1 MTEQQ
6 KKVDAL
12 IERVEKHQKA
22 LKLSD
27 NQFVARYQQY
37 LGSTRSWRERLCG
50 RKFAELENSL
60 GKWEKKLNVLCIAL
74 DGASQMPEFYDN
86 LPIARYVDGIYQI
99 LQGATT
105 DRRCAIILGN
115 YGVGK
120 SVNIRRLALDNPRTC
135 TYIRANE
142 TWKDSRMQI
151 TTGIA
156 LSLGCTVGTTAG
168 KTFWYI
174 SEMLKSV
181 PMTVIIDEVHEGGVL
196 LFKLVKNLID
206 ETRVRFILASY
217 PTAWNRLLAGSTD
230 AYAEAQQLMGRTLK
244 PINMAWNK
252 GLRQVDVEK
261 YLEAATGLNGECRHL
276 AEKILPAVRRGGNLR
291 LLADAIELARTNAD
305 ENGEDL
311 STELIEDSVN
321 ELSPA
326 Q

>member
-1 MTEQQ
+1 M
-6 KKVDAL
+6 
-12 IERVEKHQKA
+12 
-22 LKLSD
+22 
-27 NQFVARYQQY
+27 
-37 LGSTRSWRERLCG
+37 
-50 RKFAELENSL
+50 
-60 GKWEKKLNVLCIAL
+60 
-74 DGASQMPEFYDN
+74 
-86 LPIARYVDGIYQI
+86 
-99 LQGATT
+99 
-105 DRRCAIILGN
+105 
-115 YGVGK
+115 
-120 SVNIRRLALDNPRTC
+120 
-135 TYIRANE
+135 RANE
-142 TWKDSRMQI
+142 TWKDSKMQI